1 MRKTRRQLVLTNL
14 VIAECHS
21 IIARRAGREAGLAFL
36 AVLDAPRDQRLVW
49 VDEELTRDA
58 IARWLVPFG
67 DKPLSL
73 TDAVSFEVMRREG
86 IRDVFGFDDDFARV
100 GYRVL

>member
-1 MRKTRRQLVLTNL
+1 MVLS
-14 VIAECHS
+14 ESHS

-36 AVLDAPRDQRLVW
+36 TLLDARQDQRLVW

-58 IARWLVPFG
+58 IGRWLLPYA
-67 DKPLSL
+67 DKLLSL

-86 IRDVFGFDDDFARV
+86 ISDVFAFDDDFERV
-100 GYRVL
+100 GYRIL